1 MKIGDIVNYQNFVAV
16 VISNRP
22 LAIATNQ
29 GTTLPVEERDLTLL
43 LSRSFVLEEFSKRAA
58 LGNIGGHKFT
68 KGSVVVCNDLVGYV
82 VKTDKNQVCIVDSEG
97 VERWVFSKLTRELS
111 NPHALAALLYLKVVK
126 GK

>member
-16 VISNRP
+16 VVSDST

-43 LSRSFVLEEFSKRAA
+43 LSRSFVLEEFSKRAT

-82 VKTDKNQVCIVDSEG
+82 VKTNKNQVCIVDSEG
-97 VERWVFSKLTRELS
+97 VEHWVFSKLTRELS